1 MTIEETIIDGEPWS
15 TLNLEV
21 INPLGVH
28 ARPSGLIVQ
37 TATPYQKEIYLV
49 VLQRKEE
56 DGQMSDGNPKNHYSC
71 KSILNLLGLE
81 TGKGSKL
88 KLYVQGNDD
97 DSKKMAKS
105 IEELFTS
112 GFCEVYKK

>member
-1 MTIEETIIDGEPWS
+1 MTIEETMIDGEAWS
-15 TLNLEV
+15 TSNLEV
-21 INPLGVH
+21 VNPLGIH

-49 VLQRKEE
+49 VLERKEE
-56 DGQMSDGNPKNHYSC
+56 DGSISPGNPTSKYNC
-71 KSILNLLGLE
+71 KSIFNLLGLE

-88 KLYVQGNDD
+88 KLYVQGNDEA
-97 DSKKMAKS
+97 SKKMAKS

-112 GFCEVYKK
+112 GFSEVYKK

>member
-1 MTIEETIIDGEPWS
+1 MTIEETLIDGQPWS

-37 TATPYQKEIYLV
+37 TATPYQKEVYLV
-49 VLQRKEE
+49 VLERKEE
-56 DGQMSDGNPKNHYSC
+56 DGGMSPGNPASKYNC
-71 KSILNLLGLE
+71 KSIFNLLGLE

-88 KLYVQGNDD
+88 KLYVQGNDEE
-97 DSKKMAKS
+97 SKKMARS